1 MIFRLKLHK
10 SLLNSFLHQT
20 KFTGNL
26 LVVTA
31 GKHFIQLLHSLVV
44 GVDVLSLRLNF
55 VVEFECSGDN
65 VFGLDNKVVEV
76 LLLV

>member
-26 LVVTA
+26 LVVTTR
-31 GKHFIQLLHSLVV
+31 KHFIQLLHSLVE